1 MDSRA
6 SELRAQALRETHLR
20 ELRGG
25 VRPHV
30 RHAALA
36 DDRRDDDDV
45 ALALPAEHAE
55 RGPGGEVG
63 ADVVDLY
70 HLPRL
75 RRCDLVDGA
84 RDAEA
89 GVAHHHVKPSEAIDD
104 ATDE

>member
-6 SELRAQALRETHLR
+6 NELRAQALRETHLR
-20 ELRGG
+20 KLRGG

-45 ALALPAEHAE
+45 AVTLPPKHAE

-63 ADVVDLY
+63 PGVVDLH
-70 HLPRL
+70 HLLRL

-84 RDAEA
+84 RDAVA
-89 GVAHHHVKPSEAIDD
+89 RVAHHHVKPPEAIDN
-104 ATDE
+104 AG